1 MFNKYNYSIFA
12 NLKDLSQYSLHEL
25 KQRVGKSYIFNSY
38 VEENLLIST
47 FTDKYTIHV
56 IHYTLNGEFIKIYSE
71 TWKSPSLYFKRK
83 NGIV

>member
-1 MFNKYNYSIFA
+1 MFYKYNYSIFA

-25 KQRVGKSYIFNSY
+25 KQLVGKSCNFNSY

-47 FTDKYTIHV
+47 FSDKHTILV

-71 TWKSPSLYFKRK
+71 TWKSPLLYFKRK
-83 NGIV
+83 NVIA